1 MSATYRLRRSNR
13 GDVAEILTGLLLDR
27 PAKTCLKIASFC
39 QAMASDCYFALLKF
53 VDFVLFCG
61 HIGDQRLFSFGDSV
75 DLEALDMTLLLF
87 DDFID
92 PLGISVN
99 NLLAA
104 S

>member
-1 MSATYRLRRSNR
+1 MADYQPN
-13 GDVAEILTGLLLDR
+13 VAL
-27 PAKTCLKIASFC
+27 
-39 QAMASDCYFALLKF
+39 QAELGNDFALLKF

>member
-1 MSATYRLRRSNR
+1 
-13 GDVAEILTGLLLDR
+13 
-27 PAKTCLKIASFC
+27 
-39 QAMASDCYFALLKF
+39 
-53 VDFVLFCG
+53 
-61 HIGDQRLFSFGDSV
+61 LFSFGDSV